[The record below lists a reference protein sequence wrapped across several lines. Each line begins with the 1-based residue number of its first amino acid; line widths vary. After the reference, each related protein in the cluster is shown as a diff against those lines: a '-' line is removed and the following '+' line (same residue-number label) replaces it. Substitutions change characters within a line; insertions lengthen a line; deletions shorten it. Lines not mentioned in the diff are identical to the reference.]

1 VYGISVEAFINL
13 IVNRDLIAK
22 KTKLKQLSIQA

>member
-1 VYGISVEAFINL
+1 LYIISVEAFINL

-22 KTKLKQLSIQA
+22 KT